1 METSHLRGVRRR
13 VFTLI
18 VLKSPP
24 MLPFLTESVVPSYES
39 SRRERDFRRSSR
51 SVGSSSSGRGF
62 AASRPRRPTDTCGK
76 PHILPIQP
84 SASRLVFRLF
94 PLSFLVPSFPLFR
107 RSNRRIR
114 LLRNESTPFAR
125 ARFVSFVSFASTS
138 CYVVKRKINIRD
150 IFYLVER

>member
-24 MLPFLTESVVPSYES
+24 MLPFLTESVVPCYES
-39 SRRERDFRRSSR
+39 CRRERDFRRSSR

-114 LLRNESTPFAR
+114 LLRNESTPCSLVLDSSPLSLSPR
-125 ARFVSFVSFASTS
+125 Q
-138 CYVVKRKINIRD
+138 VVTLLRGRL
-150 IFYLVER
+150 IFEIFFTL

>member
-39 SRRERDFRRSSR
+39 FRRERDFRRSSR

-62 AASRPRRPTDTCGK
+62 AASRPRRPIDTCGK

-84 SASRLVFRLF
+84 SASRFVFRLF

-107 RSNRRIR
+107 RRIR

-138 CYVVKRKINIRD
+138 CYVVKRKIKIRD

>member
-24 MLPFLTESVVPSYES
+24 MLPFLTESVVSSYES
-39 SRRERDFRRSSR
+39 CRRERDFRCSSR

-107 RSNRRIR
+107 RRIR

-138 CYVVKRKINIRD
+138 CYVVKRKIKIRD